1 MGQRKVLIYSYLGVE
16 RTFFMP
22 RTGSFGG
29 FDFDPEVFAEFMSE
43 NPTWND
49 AIIASGVLAQ
59 DNTIMDL
66 IGEKGN
72 VATIPF
78 YTPIDEQDSQ
88 ALNNDGETNNTP
100 VEITGKKQT
109 CMLIQ
114 RMKAWKAKDFT
125 KELTGADPM
134 THVANSVAGFYK
146 QVRTRDLMTTVDAV
160 LSLSGMENHITDLS
174 LTGEGTVG
182 DANKIDDTTL
192 IFAQQKALGDSAD
205 KMGLLVL
212 NSYIYAKYKA
222 MGLVDYNKYTIANA
236 VEREVNL
243 PTIGGFIPLVTDRFT
258 VDTTGTNPVYKTYML
273 GTGSVLTCDKTNYEN
288 PYYTDYD
295 PETSAGIE
303 KLYTKQGYV
312 LHPNGFSINA
322 NKIAKESPVAPFVGA
337 WIEIPDC
344 CAWFPV
350 LFVAPFAGAWIEISV
365 TIHIITD
372 VVRRS
377 LRG

>member
-1 MGQRKVLIYSYLGVE
+1 
-16 RTFFMP
+16 MP
-22 RTGSFGG
+22 RTGRFGG
-29 FDFDPEVFAEFMSE
+29 FDFDPEVFSEFMSE

-88 ALNNDGETNNTP
+88 ALNNDGETDNTP
-100 VEITGKKQT
+100 TEITGKKQT

-125 KELTGADPM
+125 KELTGANPM
-134 THVANSVAGFYK
+134 THVANSVASFYK

-160 LSLSGMENHITDLS
+160 LSLSGMKDHVTDLS
-174 LTGEGTVG
+174 LTGAGTVG
-182 DANKIDDTTL
+182 DSNKIDDTTL

-322 NKIAKESPVAPFVGA
+322 NKISKESPTNTELGTVGN
-337 WIEIPDC
+337 W
-344 CAWFPV
+344 
-350 LFVAPFAGAWIEISV
+350 
-365 TIHIITD
+365 
-372 VVRRS
+372 S
-377 LRG
+377 LAFNHKNIRMGVIKSNG

>member
-1 MGQRKVLIYSYLGVE
+1 
-16 RTFFMP
+16 MP
-22 RTGSFGG
+22 RTGRFGG
-29 FDFDPEVFAEFMSE
+29 FDFDPEVFSEFMSE

-72 VATIPF
+72 IATIPF

-88 ALNNDGETNNTP
+88 ALNNDGETDNTP

-114 RMKAWKAKDFT
+114 RMKAWKTKDFT

-134 THVANSVAGFYK
+134 THVANSVASFYK

-258 VDTTGTNPVYKTYML
+258 VDTTGTNLVYKTYML

-312 LHPNGFSINA
+312 LHPNGFSINS
-322 NKIAKESPVAPFVGA
+322 NKIAKESPTNAELGA
-337 WIEIPDC
+337 KANW
-344 CAWFPV
+344 
-350 LFVAPFAGAWIEISV
+350 
-365 TIHIITD
+365 
-372 VVRRS
+372 S
-377 LRG
+377 LAFNQKNIRMGVIKSNG

>member
-1 MGQRKVLIYSYLGVE
+1 
-16 RTFFMP
+16 MP
-22 RTGSFGG
+22 RTGRFGG
-29 FDFDPEVFAEFMSE
+29 FDFDPEVFSEFMSE

-88 ALNNDGETNNTP
+88 ALNNDGETDNTP
-100 VEITGKKQT
+100 AEITGKKQT

-114 RMKAWKAKDFT
+114 RMKAWKSKDFT

-134 THVANSVAGFYK
+134 THVANSVADFYK

-160 LSLSGMENHITDLS
+160 LSLSGMEKHITDLS

-182 DANKIDDTTL
+182 DVNKIDDTTL

-322 NKIAKESPVAPFVGA
+322 NKIAKESPTNAELGA
-337 WIEIPDC
+337 KANW
-344 CAWFPV
+344 
-350 LFVAPFAGAWIEISV
+350 
-365 TIHIITD
+365 
-372 VVRRS
+372 S
-377 LRG
+377 LAFNQKNIRMGVIKSNG

>member
-1 MGQRKVLIYSYLGVE
+1 
-16 RTFFMP
+16 MP
-22 RTGSFGG
+22 RTGRFGG
-29 FDFDPEVFAEFMSE
+29 FDFDPEVFSEFMSE

-72 VATIPF
+72 IATIPF

-88 ALNNDGETNNTP
+88 ALNNDGETDNTP

-134 THVANSVAGFYK
+134 THVANSVASFYK
-146 QVRTRDLMTTVDAV
+146 QVRTRDLMATVDAV
-160 LSLSGMENHITDLS
+160 LSLPGMENHITDLS

-182 DANKIDDTTL
+182 DVNKIDDTTL

-222 MGLVDYNKYTIANA
+222 MGLFDYNKYTIANA

-258 VDTTGTNPVYKTYML
+258 VDTAGTNPVYKTYML

-312 LHPNGFSINA
+312 LHPNGFSINS
-322 NKIAKESPVAPFVGA
+322 NKIAKESPTNAELGA
-337 WIEIPDC
+337 KANW
-344 CAWFPV
+344 
-350 LFVAPFAGAWIEISV
+350 
-365 TIHIITD
+365 
-372 VVRRS
+372 S
-377 LRG
+377 LAFNQKNIRMGVIKSNG

>member
-1 MGQRKVLIYSYLGVE
+1 
-16 RTFFMP
+16 MP
-22 RTGSFGG
+22 RTGRFGG
-29 FDFDPEVFAEFMSE
+29 FDFDPEVFSEFMSE

-88 ALNNDGETNNTP
+88 ALNNDGETDNTP
-100 VEITGKKQT
+100 AEITGKKQT

-174 LTGEGTVG
+174 LTDEGTVG
-182 DANKIDDTTL
+182 DVNKIDDTTL

-322 NKIAKESPVAPFVGA
+322 NKIAKESPTNAELGA
-337 WIEIPDC
+337 KANW
-344 CAWFPV
+344 
-350 LFVAPFAGAWIEISV
+350 
-365 TIHIITD
+365 
-372 VVRRS
+372 S
-377 LRG
+377 LAFNQKNIRMGVIKSNG

>member
-1 MGQRKVLIYSYLGVE
+1 
-16 RTFFMP
+16 MP
-22 RTGSFGG
+22 RTGTFGG
-29 FDFDPEVFAEFMSE
+29 FAFDPEVFSRYMSE
-43 NPTWND
+43 NATWND

-88 ALNNDGETNNTP
+88 ALNNDGETDNTP

-174 LTGEGTVG
+174 LTGEDTVG

-322 NKIAKESPVAPFVGA
+322 NKIAKESPTNAELGA
-337 WIEIPDC
+337 KANW
-344 CAWFPV
+344 
-350 LFVAPFAGAWIEISV
+350 
-365 TIHIITD
+365 
-372 VVRRS
+372 S
-377 LRG
+377 LAFNQKNIRMGVIKSNG

>member
-1 MGQRKVLIYSYLGVE
+1 
-16 RTFFMP
+16 MP
-22 RTGSFGG
+22 RTGRFGG
-29 FDFDPEVFAEFMSE
+29 FDFDPEVFSEFMSE

-88 ALNNDGETNNTP
+88 ALNNDGETDNTP
-100 VEITGKKQT
+100 AEITGKKQT

-114 RMKAWKAKDFT
+114 RMKAWKSKDFT

-134 THVANSVAGFYK
+134 THVANSVADFYK

-160 LSLSGMENHITDLS
+160 LSLSGMKNHITDLS

-182 DANKIDDTTL
+182 DVNKIDDTTL

-243 PTIGGFIPLVTDRFT
+243 PTIGGFIPLVTDKFT

-322 NKIAKESPVAPFVGA
+322 NKIAKESPTNAELGDKA
-337 WIEIPDC
+337 NW
-344 CAWFPV
+344 
-350 LFVAPFAGAWIEISV
+350 
-365 TIHIITD
+365 
-372 VVRRS
+372 S
-377 LRG
+377 LAFNQKNIRMGVIKSNG

>member
-1 MGQRKVLIYSYLGVE
+1 
-16 RTFFMP
+16 MP
-22 RTGSFGG
+22 RTGRFGG
-29 FDFDPEVFAEFMSE
+29 FDFDPEVFSEFMSE

-78 YTPIDEQDSQ
+78 YTPIDEQYSQ
-88 ALNNDGETNNTP
+88 ALNNDGETDNTP
-100 VEITGKKQT
+100 AEITGKKQT

-114 RMKAWKAKDFT
+114 RMKAWKSKDFT

-134 THVANSVAGFYK
+134 THVANSVADFYK

-160 LSLSGMENHITDLS
+160 LSLSGMEKHITDLS

-182 DANKIDDTTL
+182 DVNKIDDTTL

-322 NKIAKESPVAPFVGA
+322 NKIAKESPTNAELGA
-337 WIEIPDC
+337 KANW
-344 CAWFPV
+344 
-350 LFVAPFAGAWIEISV
+350 
-365 TIHIITD
+365 
-372 VVRRS
+372 S
-377 LRG
+377 LAFNQKNIRMGVIKSNG

>member
-1 MGQRKVLIYSYLGVE
+1 
-16 RTFFMP
+16 MP
-22 RTGSFGG
+22 RTGRFGG
-29 FDFDPEVFAEFMSE
+29 FDFDPEVFSEFMSE

-72 VATIPF
+72 IATIPF

-88 ALNNDGETNNTP
+88 ALNNDGETDNTP
-100 VEITGKKQT
+100 VEIAGKKQT

-134 THVANSVAGFYK
+134 THVANSVASFYK

-160 LSLSGMENHITDLS
+160 LSLSGMKNHITDLS
-174 LTGEGTVG
+174 LTGEGAVG
-182 DANKIDDTTL
+182 DVNKIDDTTL

-322 NKIAKESPVAPFVGA
+322 NKIAKESPTNAELNA
-337 WIEIPDC
+337 KANW
-344 CAWFPV
+344 
-350 LFVAPFAGAWIEISV
+350 
-365 TIHIITD
+365 
-372 VVRRS
+372 S
-377 LRG
+377 LAFNQKNIRMGVIKSNG

>member
-1 MGQRKVLIYSYLGVE
+1 
-16 RTFFMP
+16 MP

-114 RMKAWKAKDFT
+114 RMKAWKEKDFT

-146 QVRTRDLMTTVDAV
+146 QVRTRDLMATVDAV

-174 LTGEGTVG
+174 LTDKGTVG

-322 NKIAKESPVAPFVGA
+322 NKIAKESPTNAELGDKA
-337 WIEIPDC
+337 NW
-344 CAWFPV
+344 
-350 LFVAPFAGAWIEISV
+350 
-365 TIHIITD
+365 
-372 VVRRS
+372 S
-377 LRG
+377 LAFNQKNIRMGVIKSNG